1 MSWLRGLDAE
11 RRAQR
16 ELEARGLRFIERNW
30 RCAGGELDL
39 LMLDGAVL
47 AIIEVR
53 ARGGAAYGNA
63 LESVDARKRGRIV
76 RAARRYL
83 VEHPEHGQR
92 EVRFDVVALDGRDLQ
107 WLKAA
112 FDADG

>member
-1 MSWLRGLDAE
+1 VSWLRGLDAE
-11 RRAQR
+11 SRARR

-39 LMLDGAVL
+39 LMLDGVVL

-53 ARGGAAYGNA
+53 ARSGADYGSA

-83 VEHPEHGQR
+83 AGHPEHGQR